1 MLARPRMPSLANTL
15 HTRAC
20 RHTRCA
26 CRLPW
31 LIRLSRD
38 TPHGTP
44 AQSLGHLS
52 APLHQHH
59 CPILALAAT
68 DSAVMFLDL
77 SKTSATLLTKLLDPT
92 EHADQWE
99 LRRRSTD
106 VMTLRTQDLAYYQQ
120 LHTSTDYQR
129 YPSPLSLPPPS
140 LP

>member
-1 MLARPRMPSLANTL
+1 MASRACGVVSSITRLVALASHSLRCAPSPLSLAHDLTGMLARPRMPSLANTL

-31 LIRLSRD
+31 LIRLPRD

-59 CPILALAAT
+59 RPILALAAT
-68 DSAVMFLDL
+68 DHEVMFLEL
-77 SKTSATLLTKLLDPT
+77 SKTSATC
-92 EHADQWE
+92 
-99 LRRRSTD
+99 
-106 VMTLRTQDLAYYQQ
+106 
-120 LHTSTDYQR
+120 
-129 YPSPLSLPPPS
+129 
-140 LP
+140 